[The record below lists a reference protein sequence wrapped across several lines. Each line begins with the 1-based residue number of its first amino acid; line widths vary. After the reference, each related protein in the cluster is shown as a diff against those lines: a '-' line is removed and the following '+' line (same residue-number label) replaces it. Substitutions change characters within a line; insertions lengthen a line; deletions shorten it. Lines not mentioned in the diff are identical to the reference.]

1 MHQKPKTL
9 GTLASTINPFIS
21 TKPPET
27 HSEGERIANGKRN
40 AEALNTTAHPEDL
53 KGLKEAQRRLAMAP
67 SSWFLQVSQGTVVSP
82 IKHGRQSLVL
92 EREIIAL
99 QRAITR
105 GATIEERRDLVNQLI
120 AARKT

>member
-1 MHQKPKTL
+1 MHQKPKAL
-9 GTLASTINPFIS
+9 GKLASTINPFS
-21 TKPPET
+21 SAKPPET
-27 HSEGERIANGKRN
+27 YSEVERIANGKRN
-40 AEALNTTAHPEDL
+40 AEALNTIAHPEDL

-99 QRAITR
+99 QRAIAR
-105 GATIEERRDLVNQLI
+105 GATIEERRNLVNQLI

>member
-67 SSWFLQVSQGTVVSP
+67 SSWFLQVSH
-82 IKHGRQSLVL
+82 KHCLRVASRKRHV
-92 EREIIAL
+92 
-99 QRAITR
+99 
-105 GATIEERRDLVNQLI
+105 DLSYF
-120 AARKT
+120 